1 MMFRTCPSN
10 PRFICR
16 LVTEDKVQTEMKGQK
31 LNFVSLERNV
41 TLVRSESSPLS
52 PACTFPLMK
61 VIPAGSWG
69 LLLLPVSWPP

>member
-41 TLVRSESSPLS
+41 TLVRRVLRCLPLVL
-52 PACTFPLMK
+52 F
-61 VIPAGSWG
+61 
-69 LLLLPVSWPP
+69 LL

>member
-16 LVTEDKVQTEMKGQK
+16 VVTEDKLQIEMKGQI

-41 TLVRSESSPLS
+41 TLVRRVLRCLPLVL
-52 PACTFPLMK
+52 FHL
-61 VIPAGSWG
+61 
-69 LLLLPVSWPP
+69 

>member
-16 LVTEDKVQTEMKGQK
+16 LVTEDKVQTEMKGQI

-41 TLVRSESSPLS
+41 TLVRRVLRCLPLVL
-52 PACTFPLMK
+52 FHL
-61 VIPAGSWG
+61 
-69 LLLLPVSWPP
+69 

>member
-16 LVTEDKVQTEMKGQK
+16 VVTEDKLQTEMKGQI

-41 TLVRSESSPLS
+41 TLVRRVLRCLPLVL
-52 PACTFPLMK
+52 F
-61 VIPAGSWG
+61 
-69 LLLLPVSWPP
+69 LL